1 MYVQDF
7 ILAVIWAP
15 EGGGATAMA
24 PVKCTLRSF
33 GCGFRKEMGGH
44 RWIRVEVRVPFTS
57 PHQSYSQHMVTV
69 TNVTVTCTALVV
81 LKAFSLAED
90 R

>member
-1 MYVQDF
+1 
-7 ILAVIWAP
+7 
-15 EGGGATAMA
+15 
-24 PVKCTLRSF
+24 
-33 GCGFRKEMGGH
+33 MGGH